1 MIKKNISPT
10 QGPTQSPTPALPR
23 REGVADKTIAFRNDS
38 APSLWGRVGVGLLV
52 LLLSGCIEPYEAEID
67 GIDSILVV
75 EGTINSGI
83 TQINLS
89 KSIGINEDF
98 WKYIWGWVEDQSIY
112 VNNAS
117 AYVECDD
124 GSQSEVAHSSG
135 MGVYLIETGELN
147 VNAKYRL
154 AIHVDDEVY
163 HSGFIAPAISS
174 PVELSYRINYHYF
187 KNDKNENDTIVNN
200 TDVFVS
206 TQGYER
212 QSGYYLWSYREDW
225 EYHAPMFSFNHPYYC
240 WGKDSSRIFILGSTE
255 RLSENTIREHKLLT
269 LHGTDIKVS
278 SRYRIRVKQNSIH
291 KEAYDYFNN
300 QKKNSERS
308 GSLFGIIPSEL
319 MGNIRCT
326 SNPGVYVIGYVD
338 VSTTTNNELYLTRS
352 ECFNPQSELWQWKTC
367 SEAVEPALSCI
378 DCTWYGGTVK
388 RPEDWKNN

>member
-10 QGPTQSPTPALPR
+10 QSPTPALPQ
-23 REGVADKTIAFRNDS
+23 REGVANKTNAFRNGS
-38 APSLWGRVGVGLLV
+38 APSIWGRVGVELWLL
-52 LLLSGCIEPYEAEID
+52 LCLALSGCIEPYEAEID

-75 EGTINSGI
+75 EGMITSGI
-83 TQINLS
+83 TQINLT
-89 KSIGINEDF
+89 KSIEIQDDFYRYMWNGNEDL
-98 WKYIWGWVEDQSIY
+98 IY

-117 AYVECDD
+117 VYVECDD
-124 GSQSEVAHSSG
+124 GSHSEAAHSSG
-135 MGVYLIETGELN
+135 KGVYLIETGELN

-163 HSGFIAPAISS
+163 HSGFLAPTISQ
-174 PVELSYRINYHYF
+174 PVELSYRINYEYF
-187 KNDKNENDTIVNN
+187 KNDKNEVDTLINS

-212 QSGYYLWSYREDW
+212 HPGYYLWSYKEDW
-225 EYHAPMFSFNHPYYC
+225 EYHAPMFSFFHPYYC
-240 WGKDSSRIFILGSTE
+240 WGKDSSRVFILGSTE
-255 RLSENTIREHKLLT
+255 RLSENTIRGQKLLT
-269 LHGTDIKVS
+269 IYGTDNKLS

-326 SNPGVYVIGYVD
+326 SNPSVYVIGYVD
-338 VSTTTNNELYLTRS
+338 VSTATDNELYLTRS
-352 ECFNPQSELWQWKTC
+352 ECFNPQSELWIWKTC
-367 SEAVEPALSCI
+367 SEAEEPALSCI

-388 RPEDWKNN
+388 RPEDWKNE